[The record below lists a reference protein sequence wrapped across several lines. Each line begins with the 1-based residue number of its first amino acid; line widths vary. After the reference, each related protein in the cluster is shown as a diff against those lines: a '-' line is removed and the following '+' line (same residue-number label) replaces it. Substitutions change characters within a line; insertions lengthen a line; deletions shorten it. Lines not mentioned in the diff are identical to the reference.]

1 MAQRDFTVRITRE
14 GKIVFDVTGFPEHEV
29 RNHREMAEEIFGPI
43 LADGGPT
50 DPPDP
55 GRVATTADERDPGRD
70 RQRGRA

>member
-1 MAQRDFTVRITRE
+1 MTQRDFTVRITRE

-29 RNHREMAEEIFGPI
+29 RNHREMAEEVFGPI

-55 GRVATTADERDPGRD
+55 GRVATSSDDRDAE